1 MWRRVLFP
9 WATSVLFKIIGFLRY
24 LVIMIPKFWRKR
36 SQLLVLVVFAI
47 FGFLTFSALAG
58 IFNYFDTPVIAQ
70 SISQPKSAKKSPI
83 SPEVLTTP
91 ANSSLILPNLSAPNL
106 SNPSANSL
114 GNPPTNPRIVTK
126 TENWER
132 PEVILE
138 NRGSGCRAIA
148 TQTPKLQANLC
159 PKPNVTM
166 IAKAILSDKQ
176 ILYPLP
182 HPTIITSGFG
192 WRVHP
197 ISGKTTFH
205 QGVDL
210 GAAEGT
216 PVFAAYSGNVE
227 VADWLGGLGKAVVLS
242 HGYGTET
249 RYGHL
254 SQILVNQGQAVKQGT
269 VIGLVGSTGMS
280 TGAHLHFELWQRNSG
295 EWSVIDA
302 TNAILGAVDNL
313 NRYLQSMR

>member
-1 MWRRVLFP
+1 M
-9 WATSVLFKIIGFLRY
+9 TS
-24 LVIMIPKFWRKR
+24 KFWQKLP
-36 SQLLVLVVFAI
+36 QLLI
-47 FGFLTFSALAG
+47 FGALGALIFSALSS
-58 IFNYFDTPVIAQ
+58 IFNHFDAPVIAQ
-70 SISQPKSAKKSPI
+70 SVPQLERKSGKKSAIAPEILVNPI
-83 SPEVLTTP
+83 NIPVILPIIPPPNLNNPP
-91 ANSSLILPNLSAPNL
+91 ANSKV
-106 SNPSANSL
+106 
-114 GNPPTNPRIVTK
+114 VTK
-126 TENWER
+126 PENWDR

-138 NRGSGCRAIA
+138 NRGSGCKAIA
-148 TQTPKLQANLC
+148 TETSKLQANLC
-159 PKPNVTM
+159 PKPNVM

-176 ILYPLP
+176 MLYPLP
-182 HPTIITSGFG
+182 NPTAITSSFG

-197 ISGKTTFH
+197 ISGKTSFH

-254 SQILVNQGQAVKQGT
+254 SQILVNQGQAIKQGT

-302 TNAILGAVDNL
+302 TNAVLVAMDRLTG
-313 NRYLQSMR
+313 YLQSMAGR